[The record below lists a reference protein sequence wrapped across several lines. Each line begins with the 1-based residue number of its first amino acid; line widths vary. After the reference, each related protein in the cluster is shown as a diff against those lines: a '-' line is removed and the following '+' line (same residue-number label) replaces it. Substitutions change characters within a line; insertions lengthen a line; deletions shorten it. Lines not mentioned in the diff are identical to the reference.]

1 MLEDSTLREVFH
13 IRVNGW
19 GAISVL
25 FLAFVLLMVVLSLL
39 IVYTPIRNVLPGYSE
54 SLRQQIITE
63 SARVDSLQA
72 SLTLQR
78 QYLDVI
84 KQLTA
89 GELQS
94 DSVQKLDSVQIVQG
108 VRILEQKNEVT
119 DAFISQ
125 YEQKERDRLLLFD
138 NTNNNI
144 RQLYRPVRG
153 VIMQSAKPDAHV
165 YAVSVKTARNENVQA
180 TMRGNI
186 VLVERMVDNTF
197 TIALQNSQFITIYRH
212 VSKVLKQPGTQVER
226 GESLGLMDGEHEL
239 ELELWDG
246 GKFVN
251 PEEVIVW

>member
-153 VIMQSAKPDAHV
+153 VIMLSAKPDAHA